1 MKKTVKNVLY
11 LVLALVVFG
20 IFAATKVPVKAEGN
34 VFVLNVS
41 EGMDIYKEMK
51 NVMAQAAGVATDDNP
66 STVVIPAG
74 NYTLSTVLRL
84 YSNVTVDATGAT
96 ITYSN
101 ANGENHNMLISGY
114 IEYNKSDAC
123 KGYSGHKNIGIK
135 GGTWVSPSS
144 NKASMLKI
152 MHAKNVV
159 IDGATFVGGGS
170 AHQVEVAAIDGLK
183 VTNCVFKDFTG
194 KKGDKSEALQFDIPC
209 SEKVYGDTYQDGTP
223 MKNVTVSGCT
233 FSNVPRGLG
242 THTLLVGAWHE
253 NIVIKDN
260 KFENVAEE
268 CISTVNYY
276 NCEIYDN
283 TMKNCGAGVLV
294 QTYKKNPVSVY
305 SSVEKSGSY
314 KAASVDDMKISIHD
328 NTMNI
333 SYSSSCDEIQ
343 GINLIGGIVSKAN
356 LKGGDKKTIA
366 KGDYRVKGVTIENN
380 KITTAGFGIHMQGAC
395 DVTIK
400 GNTITGSGYSS
411 KDKNK
416 DKYDGCFIQTD
427 SENVSVLKNSIT
439 GVSRCGIFVMENASA
454 ADIKNNTIK
463 DCPKYG
469 IGYYDNAGLTGT
481 MSGNTISG
489 KVETGISVSTGC
501 SLNIVSENTVT
512 KTKNNAMNIYLDSKV
527 EEISGNTFDTPKN
540 NGIII
545 STNSS
550 VGTIRDNTITKA
562 ASNAVNVYS
571 KSSVDSISGNTFTNP
586 TKNGVIVS
594 TNSSVGTIEKNTITS
609 PKEDGIQLYSKS
621 KVTTIS
627 DNKISKSAK
636 DGIFLTTGCSAG
648 SIKGNTISNAKR
660 EGIQIYSSCKVTSGI
675 TGNRIKSSAN
685 NAIKVTTKCTIGKI
699 ESNTITTAGSNGILL
714 CNDAVV
720 SKDVKKNKISKVKG
734 NAISVTSG
742 AKIKGKQQ

>member
-1 MKKTVKNVLY
+1 MKKTVRNVLY

-20 IFAATKVPVKAEGN
+20 TFAATKVPVKAEGN

-41 EGMDIYKEMK
+41 EGTDIYKEMK

-123 KGYSGHKNIGIK
+123 KGFSGHKNIEIK
-135 GGTWVSPSS
+135 GGTWVSTSS
-144 NKASMLKI
+144 NKASMVKI

-183 VTNCVFKDFTG
+183 VTNCVFKDFAG

-314 KAASVDDMKISIHD
+314 KATSVDDMKISIHD

-356 LKGGDKKTIA
+356 LKGSDKKTIA

-411 KDKNK
+411 KDKDK

-439 GVSRCGIFVMENASA
+439 GVSRCGIFVMENASV
-454 ADIKNNTIK
+454 ADVKNNTIK

-469 IGYYDNAGLTGT
+469 IGYYDNAGLTGI
-481 MSGNTISG
+481 MSGNKISG

-501 SLNIVSENTVT
+501 SLNIVSGNIVT
-512 KTKNNAMNIYLDSKV
+512 KTKSNAMNIYLDSKV
-527 EEISGNTFDTPKN
+527 EE
-540 NGIII
+540 
-545 STNSS
+545 
-550 VGTIRDNTITKA
+550 
-562 ASNAVNVYS
+562 
-571 KSSVDSISGNTFTNP
+571 ISGNTFTNP

-660 EGIQIYSSCKVTSGI
+660 EGIQIYSDCKVTTGI
-675 TGNRIKSSAN
+675 TGNKIKSSAN

-734 NAISVTSG
+734 SAISVTSG

>member
-1 MKKTVKNVLY
+1 MKKTVRNVLY

-20 IFAATKVPVKAEGN
+20 TFAATKVPVKAEGN

-41 EGMDIYKEMK
+41 EGTDIYKEMK

-123 KGYSGHKNIGIK
+123 KGFSGHKNIEIK
-135 GGTWVSPSS
+135 GGTWVSTSS
-144 NKASMLKI
+144 NKASMVKI

-183 VTNCVFKDFTG
+183 VTNCVFKDFAG

-314 KAASVDDMKISIHD
+314 KATSVDDMKISIHD

-356 LKGGDKKTIA
+356 LKGSDKKTIA

-411 KDKNK
+411 KDKDK

-439 GVSRCGIFVMENASA
+439 GVSRCGIFVMENASV
-454 ADIKNNTIK
+454 ADVKNNTIK

-481 MSGNTISG
+481 MSGNKISG

-501 SLNIVSENTVT
+501 SLNIVSGNTVT
-512 KTKNNAMNIYLDSKV
+512 KTKSNAMNIYLDSKV
-527 EEISGNTFDTPKN
+527 EE
-540 NGIII
+540 
-545 STNSS
+545 
-550 VGTIRDNTITKA
+550 
-562 ASNAVNVYS
+562 
-571 KSSVDSISGNTFTNP
+571 ISGNTFTNP

-660 EGIQIYSSCKVTSGI
+660 EGIQIYSDCKVTTGI
-675 TGNRIKSSAN
+675 TGNKIKSSAN

-734 NAISVTSG
+734 SAISVTSG

>member
-1 MKKTVKNVLY
+1 MKKTVRNVLY

-20 IFAATKVPVKAEGN
+20 TFAATKVPVKAEGN

-41 EGMDIYKEMK
+41 EGTDIYKEMK

-123 KGYSGHKNIGIK
+123 KGFSGHKNIEIK
-135 GGTWVSPSS
+135 GGTWVSTSS
-144 NKASMLKI
+144 NKASMVKI

-183 VTNCVFKDFTG
+183 VTNCVFKDFAG

-314 KAASVDDMKISIHD
+314 KATSVDDMKISIHD

-356 LKGGDKKTIA
+356 LKGSDKKTIA

-411 KDKNK
+411 KDKDK

-439 GVSRCGIFVMENASA
+439 GVSRCGIFVMENASV
-454 ADIKNNTIK
+454 ADVKNNTIK

-481 MSGNTISG
+481 MSGNKISG

-501 SLNIVSENTVT
+501 SLNIVSGNIVT
-512 KTKNNAMNIYLDSKV
+512 KTKSNAMNIYLDSKV
-527 EEISGNTFDTPKN
+527 EE
-540 NGIII
+540 
-545 STNSS
+545 
-550 VGTIRDNTITKA
+550 
-562 ASNAVNVYS
+562 
-571 KSSVDSISGNTFTNP
+571 ISGNTFTNP

-660 EGIQIYSSCKVTSGI
+660 EGIQIYSDCKVTTGI
-675 TGNRIKSSAN
+675 TGNKIKSSAN

-734 NAISVTSG
+734 SAISVTSG

>member
-1 MKKTVKNVLY
+1 MKKTVRNVLY
-11 LVLALVVFG
+11 LVLVFVVFG
-20 IFAATKVPVKAEGN
+20 TFAATKVPVKAEGN

-41 EGMDIYKEMK
+41 EGTDIYKEMK

-135 GGTWVSPSS
+135 GGTWVSTSS
-144 NKASMLKI
+144 NKASMVKI

-183 VTNCVFKDFTG
+183 VTNCVFKDFEG

-223 MKNVTVSGCT
+223 MKNVTVSDCT

-242 THTLLVGAWHE
+242 THTLLVGTWHE
-253 NIVIKDN
+253 NIVIKNN

-314 KAASVDDMKISIHD
+314 KARSVDDMKISIHD

-411 KDKNK
+411 KDKDK

-439 GVSRCGIFVMENASA
+439 GVSRCGIFVMENASV
-454 ADIKNNTIK
+454 ADVKNNTIK

-481 MSGNTISG
+481 MSGNKISG

-501 SLNIVSENTVT
+501 SLNIVSGNTVT
-512 KTKNNAMNIYLDSKV
+512 KTKSNAMNIYLDSKV
-527 EEISGNTFDTPKN
+527 EEISGNTFTSP
-540 NGIII
+540 
-545 STNSS
+545 
-550 VGTIRDNTITKA
+550 A
-562 ASNAVNVYS
+562 
-571 KSSVDSISGNTFTNP
+571 
-586 TKNGVIVS
+586 KNGVIVS
-594 TNSSVGTIEKNTITS
+594 TNSSVGTIKDNTITS

-648 SIKGNTISNAKR
+648 SIKGNTISNAER
-660 EGIQIYSSCKVTSGI
+660 EGIQIYSDCKVTTGI
-675 TGNRIKSSAN
+675 TGNKIKSSAN

-734 NAISVTSG
+734 SAISVTSG

>member
-1 MKKTVKNVLY
+1 MKKTVRNVLY

-20 IFAATKVPVKAEGN
+20 TFAATKVPVKAEGN

-41 EGMDIYKEMK
+41 EGTDIYKEMK

-135 GGTWVSPSS
+135 GGTWVSTSS
-144 NKASMLKI
+144 NKASMVKI

-183 VTNCVFKDFTG
+183 VTNCVFKDFAG

-314 KAASVDDMKISIHD
+314 KATSVDDMKISIHD

-356 LKGGDKKTIA
+356 LKGSDKKTIA

-411 KDKNK
+411 KDKDK

-439 GVSRCGIFVMENASA
+439 GVSRCGIFVMENASV
-454 ADIKNNTIK
+454 ADVKNNTIK

-469 IGYYDNAGLTGT
+469 IGYYDNAGLTGI
-481 MSGNTISG
+481 MSGNKISG
-489 KVETGISVSTGC
+489 KVETGISISTGC
-501 SLNIVSENTVT
+501 SLNIVSGNIVT
-512 KTKNNAMNIYLDSKV
+512 KTKSNAMNIYLDSKV
-527 EEISGNTFDTPKN
+527 EE
-540 NGIII
+540 
-545 STNSS
+545 
-550 VGTIRDNTITKA
+550 
-562 ASNAVNVYS
+562 
-571 KSSVDSISGNTFTNP
+571 ISGNTFTNP

-660 EGIQIYSSCKVTSGI
+660 EGIQIYSDCKVTTGI
-675 TGNRIKSSAN
+675 TGNKIKSSAN

-734 NAISVTSG
+734 SAISVTSG